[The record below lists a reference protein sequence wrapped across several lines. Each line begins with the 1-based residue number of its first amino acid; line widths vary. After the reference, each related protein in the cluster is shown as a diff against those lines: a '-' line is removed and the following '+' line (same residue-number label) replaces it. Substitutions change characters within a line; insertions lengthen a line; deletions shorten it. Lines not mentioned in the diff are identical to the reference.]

1 MRARRFLLDSK
12 NNVNPFDNYK
22 PEVPDG
28 VELHLGDKLLDEME
42 ALGLEELDK
51 VGFVLIAG
59 GLGERLGYSGIK
71 IGLPVC
77 TVEEN
82 YTYIKYYAQY
92 VHACRERIQSLK
104 GGEPVVPLCIMVS
117 DDTHD
122 RTVKILDENSYFGLD
137 KSHVD
142 LVKQEN
148 VPALLDNDGS
158 IALQEDGSFKIITK
172 PHGHGDIHSLLY
184 QQGVAQKWL

>member
-1 MRARRFLLDSK
+1 MDLVIGEPLI
-12 NNVNPFDNYK
+12 
-22 PEVPDG
+22 E
-28 VELHLGDKLLDEME
+28 EME
-42 ALGLEELDK
+42 EIGMHEIEK

-82 YTYIKYYAQY
+82 YTYIRYYAEY
-92 VHACRERIQSLK
+92 VIACRERVAAAK
-104 GGEPVVPLCIMVS
+104 GYGPEFFVPLCIMTS

-122 RTVKILDENSYFGLD
+122 RTVKLLEENDYFGLD
-137 KSHVD
+137 KQHVD

-148 VPALLDNDGS
+148 IPALLDNDANM
-158 IALQEDGSFKIITK
+158 ALAEGGELKINTK

-184 QQGVAQKWL
+184 QYGVC